1 MNMLVV
7 MDAGE
12 DRSTLTSALASLG
25 IEPIVV
31 AGAEPAIEALEGNEE
46 YAAVLLGW
54 SVSGRDGLELLERMR
69 SDARWQSLPVLLVT
83 GVEDLAHITR
93 TIEAGVSEY
102 LLQPLDAD
110 SLLEKL
116 LMLGVDPDQR
126 KAA

>member
-1 MNMLVV
+1 
-7 MDAGE
+7 
-12 DRSTLTSALASLG
+12 
-25 IEPIVV
+25 
-31 AGAEPAIEALEGNEE
+31 
-46 YAAVLLGW
+46 
-54 SVSGRDGLELLERMR
+54 MR

-102 LLQPLDAD
+102 LLQPLDTD
-110 SLLEKL
+110 TLLEKL

>member
-7 MDAGE
+7 MDASE
-12 DRSTLTSALASLG
+12 ERRMLRNALTTLG
-25 IEPIVV
+25 IEALEVT
-31 AGAEPAIEALEGNEE
+31 GADAAIEALEAGED

-69 SDARWQSLPVLLVT
+69 ADARWRSMPVLLVT
-83 GVEDLAHITR
+83 GAEDLAHVQR

-102 LLQPLDAD
+102 LLPPHDSD

-116 LMLGVDPDQR
+116 LMLGVDPDHR